1 MWRLEPW
8 DPEYA
13 LSEAWK
19 GEGFPEVQPEESPW
33 ESVPRKAA
41 DGPRGVLPAEKQPFF
56 LVDGKERVEA
66 LLSDGK
72 KRVLLVGLAVGAV
85 HRDEGGMRLEKV
97 EVRRFAVGATEG
109 FAFGEGLF
117 YEPLSA
123 ESTDP
128 KVLLER
134 AQEERRRLEASLA
147 SALAQRGLVL
157 LDGPLYAFDAPMGR
171 VLGYAKTHKVR
182 YLPDPY
188 QDLLRRLR
196 PGERTPIFRIPRGVL
211 LAEKQPA
218 YALAPRPEVRSWYVR
233 LPFAEFFPP
242 ETGLLRVEV
251 PASLS
256 LEETRALADLSTVLF
271 SSLASSPVRDPRAPQ
286 NLTPVGALEGILGRR
301 LGHREVVRRRII
313 RGLGG

>member
-1 MWRLEPW
+1 MNWP
-8 DPEYA
+8 
-13 LSEAWK
+13 
-19 GEGFPEVQPEESPW
+19 Q
-33 ESVPRKAA
+33 
-41 DGPRGVLPAEKQPFF
+41 GVLLAEKQPFF
-56 LVDGKERVEA
+56 FVDGKEREEA

-85 HRDEGGMRLEKV
+85 HWDEGGMRLEKV
-97 EVRRFAVGATEG
+97 EVHRFAVGATEG

-128 KVLLER
+128 RALQKG
-134 AQEERRRLEASLA
+134 AQEERRRLEARLA
-147 SALAQRGLVL
+147 SALAQRGLVF
-157 LDGPLYAFDAPMGR
+157 LDGPLYTSNTPMGR

-188 QDLLRRLR
+188 QDLLGRLK
-196 PGERTPIFRIPRGVL
+196 PGERTPVFRIPRGI
-211 LAEKQPA
+211 KQPA
-218 YALAPRPEVRSWYVR
+218 YALASRPEVRSWYVR
-233 LPFAEFFPP
+233 LPFAEFSSP
-242 ETGLLRVEV
+242 ETGLLRVEA

-271 SSLASSPVRDPRAPQ
+271 SSLASSPVKDPRAPQ
-286 NLTPVGALEGILGRR
+286 NLTPVGALERIMGQHLGS
-301 LGHREVVRRRII
+301 REVVRRRII